1 MRHED
6 YACSSE
12 SGVIDSLI
20 KYAENI
26 EDYSNPCTKIHTD
39 CYIVG

>member
-1 MRHED
+1 M
-6 YACSSE
+6 
-12 SGVIDSLI
+12 IDSLI

-26 EDYSNPCTKIHTD
+26 EDYSIPCTKTEID